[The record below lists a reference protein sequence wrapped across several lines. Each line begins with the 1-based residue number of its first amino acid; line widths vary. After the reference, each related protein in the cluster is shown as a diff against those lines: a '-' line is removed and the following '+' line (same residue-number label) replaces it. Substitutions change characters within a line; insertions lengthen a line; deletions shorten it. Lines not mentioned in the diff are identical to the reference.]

1 MGWEKNGLRKKMSW
15 NKIGLKKI
23 WAEKKNVLKLNRPEK
38 NWAEEKIRLRKK
50 SGWEKKIGLR
60 KQLWPKKLN
69 SCHSLERK
77 MYINLNENIS
87 FVIICNAI
95 HYPCHSKYD
104 EYAAIK
110 RTRAPPTHLTSPSS
124 NVRPPPD
131 VTFTANQSNGE
142 LAFVVNPHKLPRKRA
157 GKFCLS

>member
-1 MGWEKNGLRKKMSW
+1 M
-15 NKIGLKKI
+15 
-23 WAEKKNVLKLNRPEK
+23 AEQR
-38 NWAEEKIRLRKK
+38 
-50 SGWEKKIGLR
+50 
-60 KQLWPKKLN
+60 PKKLN

-104 EYAAIK
+104 ECAAVK
-110 RTRAPPTHLTSPSS
+110 RTRAPPTHPAQMSG
-124 NVRPPPD
+124 PPD

-157 GKFCLS
+157 GKSCLSKLEHRQLSSANGEAQDVKVGVTKKFQLMQQNYHQKFQSV